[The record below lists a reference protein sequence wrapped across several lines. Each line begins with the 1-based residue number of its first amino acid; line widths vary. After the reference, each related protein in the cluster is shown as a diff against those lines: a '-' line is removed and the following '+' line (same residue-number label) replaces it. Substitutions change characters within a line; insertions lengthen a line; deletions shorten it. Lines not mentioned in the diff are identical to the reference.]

1 MHVRKAQPV
10 DAGPLAAL
18 AERTFREAFEAAN
31 TPENMAQ
38 HCRDCYG
45 AAIQA
50 REIADA
56 ARVTLLVESGGELA
70 GYAQLRWGVQP
81 ACIAGAAPGEIQR
94 LYVARAFHGLGVAQA
109 LMESCLEELAV
120 HGSDLAWLGVWEHNP
135 RAIAF
140 YRKYG
145 FYEVGA
151 QVFPVGDDP
160 QRDLVMVRPL
170 PGRHATRVESADQ
183 PAGA

>member
-81 ACIAGAAPGEIQR
+81 SCVGGTAPGEIQR

-109 LMESCLEELAV
+109 LMESCLDELAV
-120 HGSDLAWLGVWEHNP
+120 HGSDVAWLDVWEHNP

-145 FYEVGA
+145 FVAVGS

-160 QRDLVMVRPL
+160 QRDLVMMRPL
-170 PGRHATRVESADQ
+170 ATTPETGAPSADQ
-183 PAGA
+183 PPGE